1 MRIQKVL
8 SEGIQLS
15 SENFVFIFLLF
26 IYFVVVFY
34 KERGGGGPN
43 TTTSGGLYR
52 PAGVPMMANIEC
64 WLGSFVIF
72 PDHYC

>member
-26 IYFVVVFY
+26 IYFVVFFIRIV
-34 KERGGGGPN
+34 GGPN
-43 TTTSGGLYR
+43 TTTSGGLCR
-52 PAGVPMMANIEC
+52 PVGVPMMANIEC